1 MCTSRVMGTYRLSRE
16 GIQRRGSILHPSRR
30 SAWAGSGGG
39 PRRAR
44 HSPRPRASRL
54 PPPSRAL
61 QAAPGGL
68 ERPRKGWYLRDIR
81 PLAVILRPRAPLRPV
96 RSGPRPPIPP
106 CEAGSALPHTG
117 STDSQ
122 CANQAARNCSINCAI
137 RYHAPYIQFRR
148 LFRRI
153 RCHQRLNHAAGSPLR
168 SLRRAS
174 RHRFRP
180 MGGACSRSPSRSHL
194 RTSSSSRSGF
204 GAHESAAA
212 ASGGR
217 RVPEHGRLCTER
229 AAPPARPSGVE
240 LRAASKRGNRAIRRH
255 RSPATTWPRLAC
267 SRSGVPSA
275 SRRCQS

>member
-1 MCTSRVMGTYRLSRE
+1 MCTSHVLGTYRLSRE
-16 GIQRRGSILHPSRR
+16 GIQRPGSMFHPSRR

-54 PPPSRAL
+54 PPLSRAL
-61 QAAPGGL
+61 QGAPRGL
-68 ERPRKGWYLRDIR
+68 KQPRKGWYLRDIR
-81 PLAVILRPRAPLRPV
+81 PLAVILRPQAPLRPV
-96 RSGPRPPIPP
+96 RSGPRPPILL
-106 CEAGSALPHTG
+106 CEAGSALVHTG
-117 STDSQ
+117 STDSRG
-122 CANQAARNCSINCAI
+122 ANQAARNCSINSAI

-148 LFRRI
+148 LFRHI
-153 RCHQRLNHAAGSPLR
+153 RCHQRLNRAAGSLPR

-174 RHRFRP
+174 SHRFRP

-217 RVPEHGRLCTER
+217 RVLEHGRLCTER
-229 AAPPARPSGVE
+229 AAPPARPPGVE
-240 LRAASKRGNRAIRRH
+240 LRATAKRRNRAVRGH
-255 RSPATTWPRLAC
+255 RSPASARPRLAC
-267 SRSGVPSA
+267 SRPGVPA
-275 SRRCQS
+275 AGR